1 MAGGANQY
9 KQMSIKTAS
18 RGQILIML
26 YEAAI
31 KHCRKAIEAV
41 DRKDVPGKCTH
52 IGKVHDIVLEL
63 QSSLD
68 FKVGGTIAEDLEGLY
83 NFMGTQLIK
92 ANIENSSE
100 TLKQIQKLL
109 ETLLTGWRGAVEQ
122 VQKGGTASK

>member
-41 DRKDVPGKCTH
+41 DRKDGPGKCTH

>member
-31 KHCRKAIEAV
+31 QNCKKAVEAIEK
-41 DRKDVPGKCTH
+41 KDIPTKCKH

-68 FKVGGTIAEDLEGLY
+68 HSVGGQIAEDLERLY
-83 NFMGTQLIK
+83 NFMGSQLIK
-92 ANIENSSE
+92 ANAESSSD
-100 TLKQIQKLL
+100 TMKQIQKLL
-109 ETLLTGWRGAVEQ
+109 ETLLVGWRGAVEQ
-122 VQKGGTASK
+122 VQKGGTPQK